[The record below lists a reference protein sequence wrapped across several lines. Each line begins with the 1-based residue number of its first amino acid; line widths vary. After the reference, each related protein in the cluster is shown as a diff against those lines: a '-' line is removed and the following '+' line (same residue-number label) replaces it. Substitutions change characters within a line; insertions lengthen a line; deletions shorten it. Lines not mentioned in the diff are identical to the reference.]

1 MYYADLVSCDTHFW
15 GEPRD
20 DVEQIF
26 LEEKKW
32 LRNSMASEQW
42 MKSVTFFLQSKPK
55 FDVFEMLVLQIKI
68 KAILR
73 LKKTIQSYKE
83 SRSNFCLN
91 EISEWSLIHLE
102 AACVL

>member
-55 FDVFEMLVLQIKI
+55 FDEFEMLVLQISDFTFEKNTSI
-68 KAILR
+68 N
-73 LKKTIQSYKE
+73 KE

-102 AACVL
+102 AACVLLK